1 MFIIFTV
8 CSGFTLNLDKKQ
20 NLTYLVVLRR
30 NCQYHR
36 KSRSLLS
43 NFKERQPHRFF
54 QMKSYIESE
63 FLTQIKVKKLQM
75 KQRGMYGRHLCTFI
89 HKLPRNTIRHY
100 SSNSQIFWLFCTL
113 RLPISFRQ
121 EKLRNKLYME
131 KYINSLSM
139 ALKKETIFSLS
150 TILTWK
156 TK

>member
-43 NFKERQPHRFF
+43 NFKERQQNLFF
-54 QMKSYIESE
+54 QMKSYVECQC
-63 FLTQIKVKKLQM
+63 LTQIKVKKLQM
-75 KQRGMYGRHLCTFI
+75 KQEGCVDPIFAHSSTSSLGILLDI
-89 HKLPRNTIRHY
+89 IPQIPKY
-100 SSNSQIFWLFCTL
+100 SRLFCTL
-113 RLPISFRQ
+113 RITYLRQ
-121 EKLRNKLYME
+121 EKIRNKLYME

-139 ALKKETIFSLS
+139 ALKRDNI
-150 TILTWK
+150 
-156 TK
+156 